1 MHPPV
6 VELAPG
12 RQKYL
17 ENYSGLAD
25 VVYESSI
32 AAMTE
37 CRKISKHQLWTCPTK
52 VDEST
57 NVRTYELSYQTS
69 KLTNIDQEDDFVEK
83 IQLSSKMKRNNRIL
97 IATGKISL
105 PKNLRFKVLL
115 LFDAKKR

>member
-6 VELAPG
+6 VELVPS

-17 ENYSGLAD
+17 ENYSGLVD

-37 CRKISKHQLWTCPTK
+37 CRKVSKHQLWTCPTK
-52 VDEST
+52 VDELT

-69 KLTNIDQEDDFVEK
+69 ELF
-83 IQLSSKMKRNNRIL
+83 
-97 IATGKISL
+97 
-105 PKNLRFKVLL
+105 KNLQIDFFIGASVI
-115 LFDAKKR
+115 